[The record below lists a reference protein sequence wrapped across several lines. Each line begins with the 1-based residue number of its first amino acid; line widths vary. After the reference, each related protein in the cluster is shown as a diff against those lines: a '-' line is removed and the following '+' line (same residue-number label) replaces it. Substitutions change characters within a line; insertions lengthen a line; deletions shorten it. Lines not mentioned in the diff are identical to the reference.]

1 MREMSSMSSTA
12 SAQPQAPE
20 MAPGYAVVDLETT
33 GLSPSA
39 DAILE
44 IGLVHLDARGEIERS
59 WTSLVDPGPG
69 DDGAREVGPTFI
81 HGLTPDDVTGAPR
94 IAELADLIARDLAGR
109 VVVAHNARF
118 DLGFLSH
125 ALGGLGMLD
134 ADAPIPQVCTMRRAR
149 DYLTTPS
156 RRLTSCCE
164 AAGVPLAAHHTALDD
179 ALACAGLLR
188 RYLAVGRERGQARP
202 AWSAELDAAAA
213 FTGLTWDDRR
223 ADAARARLV
232 RRRGSTGA
240 RTAAF
245 CAHERG

>member
-1 MREMSSMSSTA
+1 MRGMSSSA
-12 SAQPQAPE
+12 SARPLG
-20 MAPGYAVVDLETT
+20 PGYAVVDLETT

-44 IGLVHLDARGEIERS
+44 ISLVHLNARGGIEGA

-69 DDGAREVGPTFI
+69 PDGTREVGPTFI
-81 HGLTPDDVTGAPR
+81 HGLTSSDVIGAPR
-94 IAELADLIARDLAGR
+94 IADLADLIARDLAGR

-125 ALGGLGMLD
+125 ALGSLGILD

-156 RRLTSCCE
+156 RRLTACCQ
-164 AAGVPLAAHHTALDD
+164 AAGIPLTAHHTALDD

-188 RYLAVGRERGQARP
+188 HYLAVSRERGQDRP
-202 AWSAELDAAAA
+202 AWGEALDAAAA
-213 FTGLTWDDRR
+213 FTGLRWDDQR
-223 ADAARARLV
+223 ADAARSRLAM
-232 RRRGSTGA
+232 RG
-240 RTAAF
+240 RTRAA
-245 CAHERG
+245 APDPTDAIRSH